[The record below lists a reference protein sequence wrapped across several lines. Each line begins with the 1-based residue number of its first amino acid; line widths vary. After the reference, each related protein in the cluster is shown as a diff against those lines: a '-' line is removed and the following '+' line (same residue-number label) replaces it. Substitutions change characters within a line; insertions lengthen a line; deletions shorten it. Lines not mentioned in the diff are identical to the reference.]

1 MPTMAMSLD
10 FMLFHLNFSFFLVM
24 AGVMPGILEK
34 ESEAR
39 VQGPG
44 KIWSISGAIGEFLI

>member
-1 MPTMAMSLD
+1 
-10 FMLFHLNFSFFLVM
+10 MLFHLNFSFFLVM